1 VHFHAYVAR
10 TFAFLF
16 RVSMSFS
23 RKRTQKCA
31 RACACAEGRLVGNGE
46 ARGENFFFIFGEK
59 PRGGEGRNR
68 LLSCFL
74 GKTQP
79 VRYPIC
85 TRDTEKGD
93 GIKIYVDIKR

>member
-1 VHFHAYVAR
+1 MSPEPLRFS
-10 TFAFLF
+10 FA
-16 RVSMSFS
+16 S
-23 RKRTQKCA
+23 RCPSLVNERKKCA

-46 ARGENFFFIFGEK
+46 ARGENFFFFYGEK

-74 GKTQP
+74 GKKKA